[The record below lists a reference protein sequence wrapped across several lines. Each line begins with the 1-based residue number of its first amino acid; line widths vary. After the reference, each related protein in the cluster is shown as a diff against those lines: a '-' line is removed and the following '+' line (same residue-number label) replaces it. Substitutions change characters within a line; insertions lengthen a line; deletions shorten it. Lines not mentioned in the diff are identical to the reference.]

1 MKHLFPTL
9 STAVSH
15 FFRLLFEVKETCNTF
30 PFSRNLHFLLFFS
43 FCINTIDAN
52 PVFRIR
58 QFVFPFLPS
67 IGHYNSDRYGTPFF
81 LALRFTLAA
90 KPHIIIILLSKSYC
104 SLILLL
110 LYSRLLLYILAS
122 FVPIFIYIYIYIY
135 ILRLI
140 IILFNSNVLLRFDRT
155 IIFFQNRSY
164 FI

>member
-58 QFVFPFLPS
+58 QFVFHFYLLLV
-67 IGHYNSDRYGTPFF
+67 IIIVIATGHHF

-122 FVPIFIYIYIYIY
+122 FVPIFIYINIYNIYIY
-135 ILRLI
+135 ITPHNYSLQLKCSFT
-140 IILFNSNVLLRFDRT
+140 L
-155 IIFFQNRSY
+155 
-164 FI
+164 